1 MPETGY
7 AVPGVPDL
15 DPRDRRRQEEIAKA
29 ALRLAAMTL
38 PIRTR
43 FVARGLI
50 GIEAPGDRG
59 PRLLAPSETCYGLGR
74 QEKT

>member
-43 FVARGLI
+43 FVAR
-50 GIEAPGDRG
+50 ADW
-59 PRLLAPSETCYGLGR
+59 
-74 QEKT
+74 